1 MEDFLLEQNETVRN
15 AVLVQTQE
23 PNGFMNTVSF
33 SMKMYAVLVFF
44 TQKVQSGWGDRY
56 KH

>member
-44 TQKVQSGWGDRY
+44 TQKVQSG
-56 KH
+56 